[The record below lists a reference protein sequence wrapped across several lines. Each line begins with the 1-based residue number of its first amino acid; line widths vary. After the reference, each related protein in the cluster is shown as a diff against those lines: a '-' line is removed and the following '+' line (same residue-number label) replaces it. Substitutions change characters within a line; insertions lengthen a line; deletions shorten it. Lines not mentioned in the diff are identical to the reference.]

1 MIVFQIKQVKLAII
15 DDFLAENRMPAD
27 LPNTGL
33 DWNDVRHFVTL
44 VEQETLT
51 AAAEALDVQH
61 STVSRRVA
69 QLEACLGLRLFDR
82 IGKRYWLTEEGQRL
96 YAHARELAKDMRA
109 FQRLAH
115 GQRQAITKVTVTAP
129 PVVLRWLLLPRLAR
143 FYATQPGIALR
154 LQSSTELHD
163 LHQRQADIA
172 LRLQRPEAP
181 DLVVRRLRQLHFG
194 FYAATEYL
202 RHTARSDWR
211 FLTLSTHNP
220 LSRWAQDTIGN
231 GPVLLAC
238 NDFELIRQGI
248 AAGLGVGLLPVDG
261 VASGQEL
268 TAVTLH
274 GAQPERHEQA
284 LYLVMHED
292 VRRSPKVRAVADFL
306 AQALSSSSSL
316 GQ

>member
-1 MIVFQIKQVKLAII
+1 
-15 DDFLAENRMPAD
+15 MPAD
-27 LPNTGL
+27 LPANAL

-44 VEQETLT
+44 VEQQTLT

-82 IGKRYWLTEEGQRL
+82 IGKRYLLTEEGQRL

-109 FQRLAH
+109 LQRLAH
-115 GQRQAITKVTVTAP
+115 AQRQAITEVAVTAP

-154 LQSSTELHD
+154 LQSSAELHD

-194 FYAATEYL
+194 FYASAGYL
-202 RHTARSDWR
+202 RRTARGDWR
-211 FLTLSTHNP
+211 FLTLCTHNR
-220 LSRWAQDTIGN
+220 LSRWAQHTIGN

-248 AAGLGVGLLPVDG
+248 AAGLGVGLLPADSVTAG
-261 VASGQEL
+261 QGLAAVA
-268 TAVTLH
+268 LH
-274 GAQPERHEQA
+274 APQPERHAQT
-284 LYLVMHED
+284 LHLVMHED

-306 AQALSSSSSL
+306 AQALCSGGSL
-316 GQ
+316 EGSEG